1 MMKIDPSRLPA
12 PPAENQPMPAA
23 QPSLE
28 TLSLLAQR
36 RSTPIAL
43 MTGPGPS
50 RAEIEALIGVAAR
63 VPDHGKL
70 GPWRFLVIEGAA
82 RERAGEKLAA
92 LVKQSNPNADEA
104 QMKMERERLT
114 RAPVVIAV
122 ISTAAP
128 HPKIPEW
135 EQVLSA
141 GAASFQLVLAAHAM
155 GYAGAWLTEWPAY
168 DEQGRAALGLA
179 PHERIAG
186 LVYIGTAKADPQER
200 VRPDVKTRISWFE

>member
-1 MMKIDPSRLPA
+1 MTIDLSRMPTA
-12 PPAENQPMPAA
+12 PAENQPATAA

-28 TLSLLAQR
+28 TLALLSSR

-43 MTGPGPS
+43 MGAPGPS
-50 RAEIEALIGVAAR
+50 QAEVDALIRLAAR

-70 GPWRFLVIEGAA
+70 GPWRFLVIAGAA
-82 RERAGEKLAA
+82 RERAGA
-92 LVKQSNPNADEA
+92 LMADLIAERENADDVRQA
-104 QMKMERERLT
+104 GERARFT

-135 EQVLSA
+135 EQLMSA
-141 GAASFQLVLAAHAM
+141 GAVAFQLVLAAHAL

-168 DEQGRAALGLA
+168 DAEARAALGLA

-186 LVYIGTAKADPQER
+186 FVYLGTARGEITER
-200 VRPDVKTRISWFE
+200 FRPDLAPRISHF

>member
-50 RAEIEALIGVAAR
+50 RAEIRGADRRCGARARSRQARALAV
-63 VPDHGKL
+63 
-70 GPWRFLVIEGAA
+70 LVIEGAA

-155 GYAGAWLTEWPAY
+155 GYAGAWLTEWRPMTSKGAP
-168 DEQGRAALGLA
+168 RLGSRRTNA
-179 PHERIAG
+179 SPGSFTSARRKPIRRNAC
-186 LVYIGTAKADPQER
+186 A
-200 VRPDVKTRISWFE
+200 PDVKTRISWFE

>member
-1 MMKIDPSRLPA
+1 MTKIDLAALPA
-12 PPAENQPMPAA
+12 QPAENQPLPAA
-23 QPSLE
+23 RPSIE

-50 RAEIEALIGVAAR
+50 RREIETLITLAAR

-92 LVKQSNPNADEA
+92 LVKQRTPNADEA
-104 QMKMERERLT
+104 QMKMERERLM

-200 VRPDVKTRISWFE
+200 VRPDVKTRIAWYD

>member
-12 PPAENQPMPAA
+12 PPAENQPVPAA

-28 TLSLLAQR
+28 TLSVLARR

-43 MTGPGPS
+43 MTDPGPS
-50 RAEIEALIGVAAR
+50 RAEIEALISVAAR

-92 LVKQSNPNADEA
+92 LVKQRSPNVDEA
-104 QMKMERERLT
+104 QIKMERERLM

-122 ISTAAP
+122 ISTASP

-141 GAASFQLVLAAHAM
+141 GAASFQLVLAAHTM

-200 VRPDVKTRISWFE
+200 VRPDVKTRIAWY

>member
-1 MMKIDPSRLPA
+1 MMKIDPARLPA
-12 PPAENQPMPAA
+12 PPAENTPLPAA

-28 TLSLLAQR
+28 TLGLLARR
-36 RSTPIAL
+36 RSTPIGL
-43 MTGPGPS
+43 MTSPGPS
-50 RAEIEALIGVAAR
+50 RAEIEALIALAAR

-92 LVKQSNPNADEA
+92 LVAAREPNADA
-104 QMKMERERLT
+104 ARLKGERERLT

-128 HPKIPEW
+128 HAKIPEW
-135 EQVLSA
+135 EQVLSS
-141 GAASFQLVLAAHAM
+141 GAVAFQLVLAAHAM
-155 GYAGAWLTEWPAY
+155 GYAGAWLTEWLTY
-168 DEQGRAALGLA
+168 DAEARAALGLA

-186 LVYIGTAKADPQER
+186 LVYLGTAKADPPER
-200 VRPDVKTRISWFE
+200 VRPDVKQRIAWHE

>member
-1 MMKIDPSRLPA
+1 MTIDPAAIPA
-12 PPAENQPMPAA
+12 PPAENTPAPAA

-28 TLSLLAQR
+28 TLSLLARR

-50 RAEIEALIGVAAR
+50 RAEIEALIALAAR

-70 GPWRFLVIEGAA
+70 GPWRFLVFDGAA

-92 LVKQSNPNADEA
+92 LVAQRKPNADAEEL
-104 QMKMERERLT
+104 KMERERLM
-114 RAPVVIAV
+114 RAPIVVGV

-135 EQVLSA
+135 EQMLSS
-141 GAASFQLVLAAHAM
+141 GAVAFQLVLAAHAM
-155 GYAGAWLTEWPAY
+155 GYAGAWLTEWPTY
-168 DEQGRAALGLA
+168 DADARAALGLA

-186 LVYIGTAKADPQER
+186 LVYLGTAKADPPER
-200 VRPDVKTRISWFE
+200 VRPNVRQRIAWYE

>member
-1 MMKIDPSRLPA
+1 
-12 PPAENQPMPAA
+12 
-23 QPSLE
+23 
-28 TLSLLAQR
+28 
-36 RSTPIAL
+36 
-43 MTGPGPS
+43 
-50 RAEIEALIGVAAR
+50 

-92 LVKQSNPNADEA
+92 LVKQRSPNVDEA
-104 QMKMERERLT
+104 QIKMERERLM

-122 ISTAAP
+122 ISTASP

-141 GAASFQLVLAAHAM
+141 GAASFQLVLAAHTM

-200 VRPDVKTRISWFE
+200 VRPDVKTRIAWY